1 MSASNKKKLRKEQ
14 NAEMLTQKQK
24 EQNREAKKLKAYT
37 IIFSSVLVVV
47 LCVALVTLGVRFV
60 NQSGILEKRT
70 IAANVGGT
78 DLNTVELTYYYNDAI
93 NNMYTQAYESFGSS
107 YASMYL
113 EAIGLDLS
121 TPLDEQTNPDTGKS
135 WAEYFVDAALSTAQ
149 SDIAMA
155 TLAAKENFTLPQ
167 EDQETLDTAL
177 KNLKTTATLSGV
189 TVDQYLENVYGYGA
203 SEKSYTAYL
212 KRSALADAYY
222 DFHQDNLTYDDAAIQ
237 AKEEENPNGYNS
249 YSYSY
254 CYMSYTEF
262 RQGGTKD
269 ENGSTTYT
277 AEEDAAA
284 RAKLAEAAA
293 KLTTATT
300 LEDLK
305 TMVSEIEVNES
316 SQLAVNQEVNQLHS
330 STEST
335 NAALAQWLADD
346 ARVVGEIG
354 SVAIT
359 AKADSEDEN
368 SEDVTNGYYVVLF
381 EGSTDNAT
389 VMGNV
394 RHLLIAFEGGTTDE
408 TTNETVYSAEEKG
421 VAKTEAE
428 SLLQKWQDGE
438 ATEESFIALV
448 KEYSDDST
456 AADGG
461 LFEDINPNSQYTANF
476 LNWSIDPSRKVG
488 DTGIIE
494 TEYGYHVMYYVGDS
508 EHTYR
513 EYMIIQELTAA
524 DQEAWFTAATEATT
538 ITKKNLSR
546 LRLDFVIASG
556 V

>member
-24 EQNREAKKLKAYT
+24 ELNREAKKLKVYT

-107 YASMYL
+107 YVSMYL

-237 AKEEENPNGYNS
+237 AKEEENPNSYNS

-316 SQLAVNQEVNQLHS
+316 SQLAVNQEIDQLHS

-389 VMGNV
+389 AMGNV

-476 LNWSIDPSRKVG
+476 LNWSIDPSRKAG